1 MSRSAARSA
10 PGKRLS
16 LRERSIKR
24 MAVSAV
30 KIIVRTL
37 FLIGVGFVMLYPVI
51 FMLTSALKSATDAY
65 DPTVIWLPKN
75 PTFDSLRMAFDDL
88 QFPRA
93 LLVTL
98 ELTVPCLLFQLLSSV
113 TAAYGFARFQFKGR
127 GVLFGI
133 LLFSM
138 IVPVQ
143 TYIVPLYAS
152 FSNFNFL
159 GIGSL
164 AGLFTGSPLKVNL
177 LDTMIPFYLM
187 SLLGAGVRS
196 GLYIFILR
204 QFMINLPKELEDA
217 AYIDGCGEWTT
228 FTRVILPNLVPAIVT
243 VAVFSVVWYWNEYQF
258 SGLFLSGD
266 FPLSVMVTTVSTK
279 IETAGQ
285 TMIGTADGLTL
296 KLMKDSIMSSAC
308 FLVILP
314 LIVLYIFAQR
324 YFTESMERTGLVG

>member
-1 MSRSAARSA
+1 MSKGAAGTKLRNRFFPRGRSV
-10 PGKRLS
+10 KRTVETAL
-16 LRERSIKR
+16 
-24 MAVSAV
+24 
-30 KIIVRTL
+30 KIVVRTL
-37 FLIGVGFVMLYPVI
+37 FLVSVGFVMLYPVI
-51 FMLTSALKSATDAY
+51 FMLTSALKSASDAY
-65 DPTVIWLPKN
+65 DPTVIWLPKA
-75 PTFDSLRMAFDDL
+75 PTFDSLKIAYDNL
-88 QFPRA
+88 QFTKS

-98 ELTVPCLLFQLLSSV
+98 KLTVPCLVFQLLSSV
-113 TAAYGFARFQFKGR
+113 TAAYGFARFHFKGKNL
-127 GVLFGI
+127 LFGI

-152 FSNFNFL
+152 FSNFNFF
-159 GIGSL
+159 GVGSL
-164 AGLFTGSPLKVNL
+164 VGLFTGGTLKANL
-177 LDTMIPFYLM
+177 LDSMAPFYLM
-187 SLLGAGVRS
+187 ALLGTGVRS

-217 AYIDGCGEWTT
+217 AFIDGCGEWTT
-228 FTRVILPNLVPAIVT
+228 FTRVILPNVVPAIVT

-279 IETAGQ
+279 IDAAGQ
-285 TMIGTADGLTL
+285 TMIGSMDGLTL

-314 LIVLYIFAQR
+314 LIVMYIFAQR

>member
-1 MSRSAARSA
+1 MS
-10 PGKRLS
+10 
-16 LRERSIKR
+16 KR
-24 MAVSAV
+24 MPYAQVMHFYRREGTVKRAVSFTV
-30 KIIVRTL
+30 KTIVRSL

-51 FMLTSALKSATDAY
+51 FMITSALKSSVDAY

-75 PTFDSLRMAFDDL
+75 STLDSFKMAFDGL
-88 QFPRA
+88 HFPRA
-93 LLVTL
+93 LWVTIK
-98 ELTVPCLLFQLLSSV
+98 LTLPCLLFQLLSSV
-113 TAAYGFARFQFKGR
+113 TAAYGFARFQFR
-127 GVLFGI
+127 GKTVLFGI

-138 IVPVQ
+138 IVPTQ

-152 FSNFNFL
+152 FSNFDFF
-159 GIGSL
+159 GVGSL
-164 AGLFTGSPLKVNL
+164 VGLFTGSTLKTNL

-187 SLLGAGVRS
+187 ALLGAGVRS

-204 QFMINLPKELEDA
+204 QFMINLPRELEDA
-217 AYIDGCGEWTT
+217 AYMDGCGEWAT
-228 FTRVILPNLVPAIVT
+228 FIRVILPNLVPAIVT

-266 FPLSVMVTTVSTK
+266 FPLSVMVTTVSST

-285 TMIGTADGLTL
+285 SMIGTADGLTL